1 MKNIVL
7 SGCSYSCVH
16 TDKEAPLGYWPV
28 KNRSDNFAYPN
39 FLRDL
44 LNYNLIDISES
55 GQSNSKILKDIYEN
69 ILDTP
74 SLYIVQLTHL
84 HRTGFYC
91 DSINSWID
99 FQPNSSTLQPTISND
114 LVSWSFNLESSRIE
128 IVNHDDKPSN
138 FDYIIKKLQT
148 TYETQLMLCYNELA
162 EFNYLMYQC
171 DMLKSHIKSI
181 NSNNKVLFLYWPLL
195 SDELL
200 NKFDSSNFLNID
212 GMYSIQ
218 EWSVKHNFLGRDAHL
233 NPNGHRSLS
242 NHIYTFLQNNLD
254 I

>member
-16 TDKEAPLGYWPV
+16 TDTEAPLGYWPV
-28 KNRSDNFAYPN
+28 NHRRDNFAYPN
-39 FLRDL
+39 FLATS
-44 LNYNLIDISES
+44 LNYNLVDISQS
-55 GQSNSKILKDIYEN
+55 GQSNRKILKDVYEN
-69 ILDTP
+69 TSSEPTI
-74 SLYIVQLTHL
+74 YIVQLTHL

-99 FQPNSSTLQPTISND
+99 FQPHSSTQQPTILND

-128 IVNHDDKPSN
+128 IFNHTHKSN
-138 FDYIIKKLQT
+138 DFDSIIQKLQKA
-148 TYETQLMLCYNELA
+148 YETQLMLSYSELE
-162 EFNYLMYQC
+162 EFKYLMYQC

-181 NSNNKVLFLYWPLL
+181 NSNNKILFLYWPLL

-200 NKFDSSNFLNID
+200 NEFDSSNFLNID

-218 EWSVKHNFLGRDAHL
+218 EWSVKNNLLGMDAHL
-233 NPNGHRSLS
+233 NPTGHRSLA
-242 NHIYTFLQNNLD
+242 NYIYNFIQDNLD